1 LSERRLPDPRIR
13 DEFRRE
19 LRARLMREAA
29 VILVPKRRENAWT
42 AWLRAARRDTAWT
55 AWVRPAFVAGL
66 AALVLTIGA
75 GSAAAGSVPGDVTF
89 GLKRA
94 MEEVRVALTFDD
106 VERVRVLAEIAD
118 TRLSE
123 LERVASRDDKAPT
136 ASEAY
141 AEAVTR
147 FRAAVVALQNAAPE
161 DDKSDLAQDVADTAR
176 EKHEMVLEWLR
187 ERLSEKAK
195 DSVDRATLEER
206 KDTPNTTKGKTEKD
220 KKDTDDG
227 DEDHGPTPR
236 SQTASPRGTERTSS
250 PRPSERGASPR
261 ATSSPRPT
269 ERD

>member
-29 VILVPKRRENAWT
+29 VILVPKRRDTAWT
-42 AWLRAARRDTAWT
+42 AWLR
-55 AWVRPAFVAGL
+55 PALAVGL
-66 AALVLTIGA
+66 AALVLAFGA

-94 MEEVRVALTFDD
+94 IEEVRVALTFDD

-118 TRLSE
+118 QRLTE
-123 LERVASRDDKAPT
+123 LESVASRDDKAPT

-141 AEAVTR
+141 ADAVAR
-147 FRAAVVALQNAAPE
+147 FRAAVDALQEAAPDE
-161 DDKSDLAQDVADTAR
+161 DKSDLAQDVADAAR
-176 EKHEMVLEWLR
+176 EKHEMVLEWLKA
-187 ERLSEKAK
+187 RLSEKAK
-195 DSVDRATLEER
+195 DSVDRAIEEER
-206 KDTPNTTKGKTEKD
+206 KDTPNTKD
-220 KKDTDDG
+220 KKLRDKKDKDG
-227 DEDHGPTPR
+227 EDENGQAPSLRNNTP
-236 SQTASPRGTERTSS
+236 SPRGSERTSS
-250 PRPSERGASPR
+250 PRPSERTTSPR